1 MKLDGIK
8 LNIYDDETELLVRAR
23 KMSGLE
29 GKFFKILKKS
39 LDARDKNRIFYVY
52 SVEISDTPFAEESEE
67 IKTYA
72 PPSSP
77 IVVGFG
83 PAGMFCALSL
93 ARAGFKP
100 IVLERGGNVDERKKA
115 TDTFFNSAVLD
126 TECNIQYGEG
136 GAGTFSDGKLNTGIK
151 SEYKAFI
158 MHEFI
163 RHGAPKEIAYLNKPH
178 IGSDNLPKVVKSI
191 REEIISLGGKVLFN
205 TALVD
210 IDIKNGKITK
220 LTVREKNGKSYKID
234 CDEVVLAIGHSSRDT
249 YEKLFSRGV
258 VMEQKDC
265 AIGFRVEHLQDDIN
279 KAQFGKDIG
288 IVADYKAVSNKRDR
302 GVFSFCMCPGG
313 VVVPASSEESGVV
326 TNGMSE
332 FKRDKINAN
341 SAIVCQIRKSDFSAD
356 VFSGMEYLRKIERLA
371 FEKGGRE
378 YRAPCQNVV
387 DFMKNKQSKAFE
399 KVKPT
404 YAIGTTFVKA
414 DEILP
419 SYVCDSIRIGIED
432 IDKRIKGFAKSG
444 VITMPE
450 TRTSSPVRIVRNENC
465 SAVGICNL
473 YPCGEVGFAG
483 GITSSAVDGLK
494 IANVIKKKYEK

>member
-8 LNIYDDETELLVRAR
+8 LNIFDDEKELLVRAR
-23 KMSGLE
+23 KLSGLE
-29 GKFFKILKKS
+29 GKFFRILKKS
-39 LDARDKNRIFYVY
+39 LDARDKNKIFYLF
-52 SVEISDTPFAEESEE
+52 SVEISDEPFESEKEE
-67 IKTYA
+67 IKNYA
-72 PPSSP
+72 PPSST
-77 IVVGFG
+77 VVIGFG
-83 PAGMFCALSL
+83 PAGMFSALAL
-93 ARAGFKP
+93 ARAGFRP
-100 IVLERGGNVDERKKA
+100 LVIERGGNVDERKKA
-115 TDTFFNSAVLD
+115 TQTFFSTGVLD

-151 SEYKAFI
+151 SEYKALI
-158 MHEFI
+158 MRELVN
-163 RHGAPKEIAYLNKPH
+163 HGAPKEIEYLNKPH

-191 REEIISLGGKVLFN
+191 REEIIALGGKVLFN
-205 TALVD
+205 TKLEDVES
-210 IDIKNGKITK
+210 KNGKITK
-220 LTVREKNGKSYKID
+220 LTVREKSGNSYKID

-265 AIGFRVEHLQDDIN
+265 AIGFRIEHLQEDIN

-288 IVADYKAVSNKRDR
+288 IPADYKAVSNKSDR

-313 VVVPASSEESGVV
+313 VVVPASSEIGGVV

-332 FKRDKINAN
+332 YARDKINAN
-341 SAIVCQIRKSDFSAD
+341 SAIVCQIRKSDFGPNVLD
-356 VFSGMEYLRKIERLA
+356 GMEFLRKIETTA
-371 FEKGGRE
+371 FEKCGKS
-378 YRAPCQNVV
+378 YRAPCQNVT
-387 DFMKNKQSKAFE
+387 DFLKNKQSKAFE
-399 KVKPT
+399 KVIPT
-404 YAIGTTFVKA
+404 YAIGTEFAKA

-419 SYVCDSIRIGIED
+419 SYVCDSIRVGLED

-450 TRTSSPVRIVRNENC
+450 TRTSSPVRIVRGENL
-465 SAVGICNL
+465 SAVGFSNL

-494 IANVIKKKYEK
+494 VANIIKKKYEN